1 MGPHHTILTRR
12 LAVGTGTRF
21 SPVRGGAWV
30 GLIAGVFL
38 GFLLAAGLLAAFLWF
53 LNGTVSA
60 GVEGYLKKYVFDG
73 TRSTFGTFQADLW
86 KGRCVMTDLRIQG
99 ERLSVTVPQVTVDVP
114 VRELITGNGTIR
126 TLQLNNPLLEG
137 TVSLRGRGGA
147 GGALSH
153 RIPVWVR
160 RLPIAE
166 IVVADGQA
174 VITNRDS
181 NEKLGVRNVAVR
193 LRRGSPDPLDEKW
206 TFQAD
211 GKYDGQEPG
220 IFSMDT
226 TVDRLSFPLRFNGE
240 WNLTNWPLEPLARF
254 VSGSGDVRVLS
265 GRLNLKTQALCKDD
279 WLTASHLVDISD
291 FKVDVDPRRK
301 ELLGLPVKRFK
312 DLMDIPSLS
321 FVVPMNGSIRDPQV
335 GFASSAQQILYKVLE
350 GKIQDKKE
358 LDKWVRRGGNYLGGK
373 VDAALR
379 SFFRNQ

>member
-1 MGPHHTILTRR
+1 MGPHHTIMTRR
-12 LAVGTGTRF
+12 LPVRTGTRF

-30 GLIAGVFL
+30 GLIVGVIV
-38 GFLLAAGLLAAFLWF
+38 GFLLAAGLLAAFLWV

-86 KGRCVMTDLRIQG
+86 KGRFVMTDLRLHG
-99 ERLSVTVPQVTVDVP
+99 ERLSVTVPQMTVDVP
-114 VRELITGNGTIR
+114 VRELMSGNGVIR
-126 TLQLNNPLLEG
+126 TLRLDNPLLEG
-137 TVSLRGRGGA
+137 TVSLRGRGG
-147 GGALSH
+147 GGGVLSG
-153 RIPVWVR
+153 RVPGWVR

-166 IVVADGQA
+166 VIVADGQA

-181 NEKLGVRNVAVR
+181 NEKLGVRNVRVH
-193 LRRGSPDPLDEKW
+193 LRRGSQAPSEERWD
-206 TFQAD
+206 FQAD
-211 GKYDGQEPG
+211 GKFDGQEPAT
-220 IFSMDT
+220 FSVDMA
-226 TVDRLSFPLRFNGE
+226 VDRLSFPLRFNGE
-240 WNLTNWPLEPLARF
+240 WNFTNWPLEPLARF

-291 FKVDVDPRRK
+291 FKVEVDPRRK

-335 GFASSAQQILYKVLE
+335 GFSSSVQQILYKIFE
-350 GKIQDKKE
+350 GKIQDKKD
-358 LDKWVRRGGNYLGGK
+358 LDKWVRRGGDYLGGK
-373 VDAALR
+373 IDAALR
-379 SFFRNQ
+379 AFFKTK

>member
-166 IVVADGQA
+166 VVVADGQA

-350 GKIQDKKE
+350 GKIQDKKDLE
-358 LDKWVRRGGNYLGGK
+358 KWSRRGGAYVGDKL
-373 VDAALR
+373 DAA
-379 SFFRNQ
+379 FRAFLKNK

>member
-1 MGPHHTILTRR
+1 
-12 LAVGTGTRF
+12 
-21 SPVRGGAWV
+21 
-30 GLIAGVFL
+30 
-38 GFLLAAGLLAAFLWF
+38 LAAFLWV

-86 KGRCVMTDLRIQG
+86 KGRFVMTDLRLHG
-99 ERLSVTVPQVTVDVP
+99 ERLSVTVPQMTVDIP
-114 VRELITGNGTIR
+114 VRELISGNGVIR
-126 TLQLNNPLLEG
+126 TVRLDNPLLEG
-137 TVSLRGRGGA
+137 TVSLRGRGG
-147 GGALSH
+147 GGGVLSG
-153 RIPVWVR
+153 RVPGWVR

-166 IVVADGQA
+166 VIVADGQV

-181 NEKLGVRNVAVR
+181 NEKLGVRSVR
-193 LRRGSPDPLDEKW
+193 VHLRRGSQVPSEERW
-206 TFQAD
+206 EFQAD
-211 GKYDGQEPG
+211 GKYDGQEPAT
-220 IFSMDT
+220 FSLDMA
-226 TVDRLSFPLRFNGE
+226 VDRLSFPLRFNGE
-240 WNLTNWPLEPLARF
+240 WNLTNWPLDPLARF

-312 DLMDIPSLS
+312 DLMNIPSLS

-350 GKIQDKKE
+350 GKIQDKKDLE
-358 LDKWVRRGGNYLGGK
+358 KWSRRGGAYVGDKL
-373 VDAALR
+373 DAA
-379 SFFRNQ
+379 FRALLKNK